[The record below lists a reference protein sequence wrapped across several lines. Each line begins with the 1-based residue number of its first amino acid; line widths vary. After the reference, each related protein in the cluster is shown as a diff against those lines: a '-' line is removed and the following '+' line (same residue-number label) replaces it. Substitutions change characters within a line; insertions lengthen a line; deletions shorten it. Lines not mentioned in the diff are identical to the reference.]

1 MMLSKREMEVL
12 MLISEEMTSK
22 EIASKLGLSESTIET
37 HRKNLLL
44 KLNAKSVV
52 GLIKAAIKN
61 GIINK
66 L

>member
-1 MMLSKREMEVL
+1 MILSKREIEVL
-12 MLISEEMTSK
+12 MMISEEMTSK

-37 HRKNLLL
+37 YRKNLLL

>member
-1 MMLSKREMEVL
+1 MLSKREMEVL

-44 KLNAKSVV
+44 KLKAKSVV